1 LKESKKCPLAR
12 SHSRKE
18 FTKMTKFTTESK
30 NSEEGNKKSNKDG
43 FSNNIKEKT
52 RNQVLQKIKTKMFGM
67 KSSLNKNQPKSLS
80 QKNHQIQTNLHQAK

>member
-1 LKESKKCPLAR
+1 
-12 SHSRKE
+12 
-18 FTKMTKFTTESK
+18 MTKFTTESK